1 MKVLIIEDS
10 RYKLEDAIV
19 VLKRHSITDYVH
31 FESCAE
37 ALDFAIHGNHIKNF
51 DFVILD
57 LNFYMHRRLKGEWN
71 PTTPFA
77 GAKFLWQMLENE
89 LKTPVIVYSGEDNYM
104 DALNSYLFPSF
115 HEYADPHGKGPQVI
129 SYNQQKQQ
137 YEEDM
142 ESRRKKLLDLD
153 FILGHAHSDL
163 ELDYFVTLF
172 LNSVNSEE

>member
-10 RYKLEDAIV
+10 RFKLEDAID
-19 VLKRHSITDYVH
+19 VLKRHNITDYVH

-37 ALDFAIHGNHIKNF
+37 ALDFAIHGNHIKDF

-57 LNFYMHRRLKGEWN
+57 LNFYMNRRLRGEWN

-77 GAKFLWQMLENE
+77 GAKFLWQMLENDF
-89 LKTPVIVYSGEDNYM
+89 KTPVIVYSGEDNYM

-115 HEYADPHGKGPQVI
+115 HEYADPYGNGPQVA
-129 SYNQQKQQ
+129 SYSQQKQQ

-142 ESRRKKLLDLD
+142 KNRSKKLLDLD
-153 FILGHAHSDL
+153 FILGHAHSDC
-163 ELDYFVTLF
+163 ELDVFVTQF

>member
-10 RYKLEDAIV
+10 RFKFEDALD
-19 VLKRHSITDYVH
+19 VLKCHNITDYVH
-31 FESCAE
+31 FDNCAE
-37 ALDFAIHGNHIKNF
+37 ALDFAIHGGHIKEF

-57 LNFYMHRRLKGEWN
+57 LNFFMNRRLKGEWAS
-71 PTTPFA
+71 PTPFA

-89 LKTPVIVYSGEDNYM
+89 LKVPVIVYSGEEDYM
-104 DALNSYLFPSF
+104 AILNQYLFPSL
-115 HEYADPHGKGPQVI
+115 HEYADPYGDGPLVV
-129 SYNQQKQQ
+129 SYSQIKSQ

-142 ESRRKKLLDLD
+142 AIRRKKLLELD

-163 ELDYFVTLF
+163 ELDYFITLF